1 MFGTSGITP
10 FVGMMTTSDV
20 RLQKKNIFFYILNY
34 IFVECIFTMC
44 FKCFR
49 LVELN
54 LAWTRLDSEC
64 IDIVCKLVNENVR
77 QLNLSGGL
85 KYMKDSRK

>member
-1 MFGTSGITP
+1 MF
-10 FVGMMTTSDV
+10 
-20 RLQKKNIFFYILNY
+20 
-34 IFVECIFTMC
+34 FTMC